1 MKARSRLVAKVQAC
15 GYAYYRQKKKVHL
28 YRKSGAPY
36 VVLPNKKSLTDDTV
50 RSVLRQLGCSLE
62 EIDEFMLEED

>member
-1 MKARSRLVAKVQAC
+1 MKSRSDLVAKVQAC

-36 VVLPNKKSLTDDTV
+36 VVLPNKKQLTDDMV
-50 RSVLRQLGCSLE
+50 HSVLRQIGYSPE
-62 EIDEFMLEED
+62 EIEEFMQEDD